1 MIKRSLSLAALAG
14 ATILSLTLLGY
25 AIILWTWG
33 LDRFVI
39 MFLGLALMASGVTV
53 YLYRLQFIDQRVP
66 AADERQQEVQR
77 VSESGSFGA

>member
-1 MIKRSLSLAALAG
+1 MLAG
-14 ATILSLTLLGY
+14 ATILSLTILAY

-77 VSESGSFGA
+77 ISESGSFGA